1 MFDFG
6 TGRKQKFKQT
16 ADKFESHVKF
26 DFASL
31 DGCLSLDENSYYDE
45 EYKDDNKEEVD
56 QKVEGL
62 DWVEE
67 KANQLLHCV
76 KAKCSSVEKCDDNFG
91 IVLLDFFKEELSG
104 NRNQK
109 RNSEEFELEIMKIAE
124 DWINESFENAYDIVH
139 VNKDAYIKEMDRRG
153 QWNRFEEE
161 QEEMVFEI
169 EAAILRSLVD
179 EIFNID
185 G

>member
-1 MFDFG
+1 
-6 TGRKQKFKQT
+6 
-16 ADKFESHVKF
+16 
-26 DFASL
+26 
-31 DGCLSLDENSYYDE
+31 LDENSYYDE

-56 QKVEGL
+56 QKVERL

-91 IVLLDFFKEELSG
+91 IVLLDFFREELRG